1 MRKERFEEL
10 NKEYFFSLGIY
21 QNQEAV
27 RVNRNA
33 SRLKKNPS
41 LFAEIEEARTQI
53 IAFLKGE
60 MENGNGQD

>member
-1 MRKERFEEL
+1 MKKERFEEL

-33 SRLKKNPS
+33 SRLKKNTS
-41 LFAEIEEARTQI
+41 LLQK
-53 IAFLKGE
+53 LKKQGLK
-60 MENGNGQD
+60 